1 MNMDSNDELKEMDF
15 KNRLCYYF
23 DDMIKIEDFD
33 LDNISIDKKSNENIL
48 VYNNLYKILVDSKPL
63 CVRFNK
69 IDGFIRVYDG
79 TRYLVIFGREKCNS
93 IYNRIRYLV
102 SVKGV
107 ITYIVSHDYAKT
119 KLD

>member
-1 MNMDSNDELKEMDF
+1 MDSNDELKEMDI

-33 LDNISIDKKSNENIL
+33 PDNILIDKKSYENIL

-63 CVRFNK
+63 CVRYK
-69 IDGFIRVYDG
+69 KTDGFIRVYDG

-102 SVKGV
+102 SVKSG
-107 ITYIVSHDYAKT
+107 ITYTISHDYAKT

>member
-33 LDNISIDKKSNENIL
+33 LDNFSIDKKSYENIL
-48 VYNNLYKILVDSKPL
+48 VYNNLYKLLVDSKPL
-63 CVRFNK
+63 CIRFNK

-102 SVKGV
+102 SVKGI
-107 ITYIVSHDYAKT
+107 ITYIVSHNYAKT